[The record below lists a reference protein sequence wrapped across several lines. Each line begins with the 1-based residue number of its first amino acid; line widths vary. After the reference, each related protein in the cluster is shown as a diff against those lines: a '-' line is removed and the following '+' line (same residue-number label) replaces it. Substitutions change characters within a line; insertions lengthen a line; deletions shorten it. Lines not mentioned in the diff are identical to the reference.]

1 VTAQPGGV
9 SLPAGL
15 VYSCDSEPG
24 IRRCRAGRGFAY
36 RLPDGAYV
44 RDPVEKARIKGLGIP
59 PAYRDVWICLKAN
72 GHLQA
77 SGFDDRGRKQYR
89 YHPDWRSFKDVKKYD
104 ALSAFGAALPRLRRI
119 FHRGLEAA
127 PGSFDFAAAT
137 LATLLDTVPM
147 RIGNSVYAA
156 ENGTF
161 GATTLTR
168 RHVRF
173 SGGAARFSFPG
184 KGGQQVKCTVRRRA
198 LNRALEEVAE
208 LPGRT
213 LFSWED
219 EGGHRHELESG
230 AFNTYLAEAAGIP
243 GISAKVFRTWAGTL
257 EAFETAYR
265 HHLAGEPVTIKML
278 AEAAARRLNNT
289 PAIARNSY
297 IHPAV
302 ITLAERDG
310 ADEARRRM
318 AGLADWKIPTGLHT
332 GEARLLHYLETAC

>member
-1 VTAQPGGV
+1 MTEA
-9 SLPAGL
+9 SLPEGL
-15 VYSCDSEPG
+15 IYSCDSEPG
-24 IRRCRAGRGFAY
+24 IRRHRAGRGFAY
-36 RLPDGAYV
+36 RLPDGSYV
-44 RDPVEKARIKGLGIP
+44 RDAAQKARIRGLGIP

-104 ALSAFGAALPRLRRI
+104 ALLAFGEALPRLRRI
-119 FHRGLEAA
+119 FHRGLEAE
-127 PGSFDFAAAT
+127 PGSFAFAAAT
-137 LATLLDTVPM
+137 LATLLDTIPM
-147 RIGNSVYAA
+147 RIGNSVYTA
-156 ENGTF
+156 ENGTY

-173 SGGAARFSFPG
+173 SGGAARFSFRA
-184 KGGQQVKCTVRRRA
+184 KGGQQVKCTLRRRA
-198 LNRALEEVAE
+198 LNRALEDVAE

-219 EGGHRHELESG
+219 EVGHLHELDSSD
-230 AFNTYLAEAAGIP
+230 FNAYLAEAAALP
-243 GISAKVFRTWAGTL
+243 GISAKVFRTWAGTV

-265 HHLAGEPVTIKML
+265 HHLAGESVAIRML
-278 AEAAARRLNNT
+278 SEAAARRLNNT

-302 ITLAERDG
+302 IALAGREG
-310 ADEARRRM
+310 QADAQRRM
-318 AGLADWKIPTGLHT
+318 RKLEKCSIPAGLRA
-332 GEARLLHYLETAC
+332 GEGRLLHYLESVG